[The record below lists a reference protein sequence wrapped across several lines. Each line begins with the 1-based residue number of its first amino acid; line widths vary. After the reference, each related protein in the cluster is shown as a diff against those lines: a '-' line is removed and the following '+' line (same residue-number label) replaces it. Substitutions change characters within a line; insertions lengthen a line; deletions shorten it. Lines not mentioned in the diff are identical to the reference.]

1 MQIIEVSGWTEAL
14 HKIGYYLL
22 VISLNG
28 TLEEVVKKFV
38 KRFEYEPKVA
48 FHFGDTYAIVIDPD
62 YRVGK
67 DGE

>member
-1 MQIIEVSGWTEAL
+1 MQIIEVSGWSEVPANLYTQAY
-14 HKIGYYLL
+14 KFR
-22 VISLNG
+22 
-28 TLEEVVKKFV
+28 TLDDAK
-38 KRFEYEPKVA
+38 KRFNDMFGYEPKVA

>member
-1 MQIIEVSGWTEAL
+1 MQIIEANDWKEVPTNLWRQDY
-14 HKIGYYLL
+14 KFR
-22 VISLNG
+22 
-28 TLEEVVKKFV
+28 TLDDAVQ
-38 KRFEYEPKVA
+38 RFRDMFGYEPKVV

>member
-1 MQIIEVSGWTEAL
+1 MQIIEVSGWSEVPLDLWTQAY
-14 HKIGYYLL
+14 KFR
-22 VISLNG
+22 
-28 TLEEVVKKFV
+28 TLEDSVQRFKDKFG
-38 KRFEYEPKVA
+38 YEPSVV